1 MVAAFSH
8 SVFVLS
14 KIQAYVK
21 EPFLT
26 VAYSLVFDDSFPSPT
41 LSVDLMT
48 SGGDLAWIYVSND
61 KNEMSL
67 VSLWLCFSSGFSNT
81 CLLGQTHCVKNSVQF
96 KADELFI
103 SEIFF

>member
-41 LSVDLMT
+41 ISVDLMT
-48 SGGDLAWIYVSND
+48 SGGDLA
-61 KNEMSL
+61 
-67 VSLWLCFSSGFSNT
+67 
-81 CLLGQTHCVKNSVQF
+81 
-96 KADELFI
+96 
-103 SEIFF
+103 